1 MVGVNNARRRF
12 SPLHKALILHLR
24 RARWLAS
31 CVGTQAE
38 KRIDSQG
45 GLREKVELEATWALN
60 KNGDLEKNP
69 LWQGF
74 PSGLLKQHVPED
86 LEFRAQV
93 C

>member
-12 SPLHKALILHLR
+12 SPLYKALILHLR

-31 CVGTQAE
+31 RGDAGGGM
-38 KRIDSQG
+38 DWLPG
-45 GLREKVELEATWALN
+45 GLREKVEFEAIGALN